1 MGACFSVIFHDCPLH
16 VNSTASWANP
26 NSSRH
31 FLMIGAEEG
40 IFTLDM
46 DELHDAAMVLI
57 HKRRCSWLHVQK
69 NVLMAVQG
77 SLFCFLGNNLSRWTW
92 LRFLSF
98 FALGRGGF
106 ESGVERL
113 VIYCL

>member
-26 NSSRH
+26 STSRH
-31 FLMIGAEEG
+31 FLMVGAEEG
-40 IFTLDM
+40 IFSLDM
-46 DELHDAAMVLI
+46 DELHDATMVLI

-77 SLFCFLGNNLSRWTW
+77 LCS
-92 LRFLSF
+92 
-98 FALGRGGF
+98 
-106 ESGVERL
+106 
-113 VIYCL
+113 IH